1 MRTVAV
7 QLSGL
12 PGRVGDRR
20 VAMPVGVAI
29 RGGMLAVPAAVGA
42 VALGGHA
49 VQRGVVPVRAG
60 GVAAASG
67 AAERGHQLCAIG
79 GGPVSVTR
87 AAEPVDRG
95 LSAVISWGGIDAAGL
110 LFVSVGLGVAS
121 FCCPVALFGVR
132 VPVIGQRQQLF
143 DVDIAFGA
151 DLVPQI
157 RDHVPAVSYPA
168 AAVGSAVALVRGVV
182 PLVEALLRF
191 VHGCLPFRSPR
202 RRGAW
207 PKLSARRRGRP
218 RPSTRAPDRW
228 NVARGGITQSMAS
241 VTLAA
246 EPASTRVARR
256 LLRAA
261 CAEGGLSGDLTD
273 TAQLLTSELVT
284 NAIIHGRSQV
294 TVKTSLAEGRLRVEV
309 GDDNSRHPEL
319 RLTDDS
325 ALDGRGLHLVALLA
339 ASWGVSDQPFGKTV
353 WFELAVA

>member
-1 MRTVAV
+1 
-7 QLSGL
+7 
-12 PGRVGDRR
+12 
-20 VAMPVGVAI
+20 
-29 RGGMLAVPAAVGA
+29 
-42 VALGGHA
+42 
-49 VQRGVVPVRAG
+49 
-60 GVAAASG
+60 
-67 AAERGHQLCAIG
+67 
-79 GGPVSVTR
+79 
-87 AAEPVDRG
+87 
-95 LSAVISWGGIDAAGL
+95 
-110 LFVSVGLGVAS
+110 
-121 FCCPVALFGVR
+121 
-132 VPVIGQRQQLF
+132 
-143 DVDIAFGA
+143 
-151 DLVPQI
+151 
-157 RDHVPAVSYPA
+157 
-168 AAVGSAVALVRGVV
+168 
-182 PLVEALLRF
+182 
-191 VHGCLPFRSPR
+191 
-202 RRGAW
+202 
-207 PKLSARRRGRP
+207 
-218 RPSTRAPDRW
+218 
-228 NVARGGITQSMAS
+228 MAS